1 MSLVFLQ
8 INDFFRV
15 FDEVFSCVFTESQ
28 LASFHFLK
36 KAIDEETLR
45 KKEFKETRKKG
56 RKSEREGERGER
68 ERERKG
74 ERKRHSFREL
84 SSHVKDSYGY
94 APNCICIQISVFY
107 NFILQFIFHI

>member
-1 MSLVFLQ
+1 MKKQ
-8 INDFFRV
+8 
-15 FDEVFSCVFTESQ
+15 T
-28 LASFHFLK
+28 LK
-36 KAIDEETLR
+36 
-45 KKEFKETRKKG
+45 KKEFKETRKRG
-56 RKSEREGERGER
+56 RKSEREGEREIT
-68 ERERKG
+68 G

>member
-56 RKSEREGERGER
+56 RKSEREGERRGER
-68 ERERKG
+68 ERER
-74 ERKRHSFREL
+74 EREKESGTLLE
-84 SSHVKDSYGY
+84 S
-94 APNCICIQISVFY
+94 
-107 NFILQFIFHI
+107 